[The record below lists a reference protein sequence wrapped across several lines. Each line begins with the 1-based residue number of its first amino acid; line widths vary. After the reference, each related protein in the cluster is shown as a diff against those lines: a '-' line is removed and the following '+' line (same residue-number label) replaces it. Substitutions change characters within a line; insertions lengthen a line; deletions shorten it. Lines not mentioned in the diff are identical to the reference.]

1 MNGSPAP
8 KHIAVVPVVGLDQRA
23 AYALECA
30 GRLAPRVL
38 AVHVRGPEDGRVH
51 ELEATWAKRAPTVP
65 LLILDGSA
73 GDWERPFLR
82 ALDAL
87 RRTAQADLITV
98 VVPPRWSGAR
108 PDSRQG
114 PSAVGALRLA
124 LRRRPGVVVRSLPS
138 IDSTPD

>member
-1 MNGSPAP
+1 MSGSPAS
-8 KHIAVVPVVGLDQRA
+8 KHIAVVPVVGLDQPA
-23 AYALECA
+23 EHALEYA

-38 AVHVRGPEDGRVH
+38 AVHVREPQDGRAR
-51 ELEATWAKRAPTVP
+51 ELEQAWASRAPAVP
-65 LLILDGSA
+65 LMILDGSA
-73 GDWERPFLR
+73 ADWVRSFLK

-108 PDSRQG
+108 PESRQG

-138 IDSTPD
+138 VDSPPD